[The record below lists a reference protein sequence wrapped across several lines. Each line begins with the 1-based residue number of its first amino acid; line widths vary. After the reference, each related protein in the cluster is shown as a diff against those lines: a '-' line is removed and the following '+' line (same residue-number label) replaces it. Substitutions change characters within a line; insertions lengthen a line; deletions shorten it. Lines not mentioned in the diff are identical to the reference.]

1 MITVWLQCDYVENE
15 LSLFLRNPDTF
26 FDAFYCCRWN
36 LFFRSCKT
44 FSTTLICLMMIPKK
58 SHFSFKETKISYVIV
73 WMTLAIH
80 RSVAKTQKISIQII
94 IAYEKICDY
103 FCAGG
108 RSKKM
113 LSTYKRWQNDFIF
126 SKYFSK
132 KISKKIIIFFEF
144 FWNIFLENISDG
156 LS

>member
-1 MITVWLQCDYVENE
+1 MLGRGQDLPKIREVQISKKNRSTFFYHDFQTWLQCDYSVITVWLQCDYVENE

-113 LSTYKRWQNDFIF
+113 LSTYKR
-126 SKYFSK
+126 
-132 KISKKIIIFFEF
+132 
-144 FWNIFLENISDG
+144 
-156 LS
+156 